1 MKDSK
6 TLLLL
11 YIKYIRK
18 LVILLEDNGFYFNK
32 LVRLKVLTLLRF
44 YLQDNNFEY
53 SFKNEWYRFN

>member
-32 LVRLKVLTLLRF
+32 LVRLKVLTQLRF
-44 YLQDNNFEY
+44 YLQDNNF
-53 SFKNEWYRFN
+53 